1 MKKKTKIIGVITAV
15 SASVATGYSLVF
27 DLPSAPTLS
36 IIDGQKIEKH
46 VFCYENSDSQPID
59 NNGKINVL
67 VWNIYKQ
74 NRDNWQQAL
83 ARFSAN
89 TQLILL
95 QESSLTPELE
105 KWIADDNKFAIQVDA
120 FKAFKVPAGV
130 LSLSTSAPF
139 FACAYT
145 EKEPW
150 IRLPKSGLFSLYK
163 LSNGQSLAV
172 VNLHAINFTYG
183 TKEYQEQIK
192 TLVSRL
198 LDHSGPVLVGGDF
211 NSWSA
216 VRWKVLKRNLHEIG
230 VEEVPFSPDNRKQ
243 FINGLPLDHL
253 FYRGL
258 TLDQAT
264 SPTTDAS
271 DHNPLI
277 ATFTLSSS

>member
-1 MKKKTKIIGVITAV
+1 MKKKTKILGVITAV
-15 SASVATGYSLVF
+15 SASVVTGYSLVF
-27 DLPSAPTLS
+27 DLPVSPTLS
-36 IIDGQKIEKH
+36 IIDGKKIEKH
-46 VFCYENSDSQPID
+46 VFCYENDASQPID
-59 NNGKINVL
+59 HNGKINVL

-83 ARFSAN
+83 QRYAAN
-89 TQLILL
+89 TQLVLL
-95 QESSLTPELE
+95 QESSLTPDLE
-105 KWIADDNKFAIQVDA
+105 NWISKEEKFAIQVDA

-130 LSLSTSAPF
+130 LSLSSSSPV

-163 LSNGQSLAV
+163 LSNGQTLAV

-183 TKEYQEQIK
+183 TKEYHGQIK

-216 VRWKVLKRNLHEIG
+216 GRLKVLKSNLHHIG
-230 VEEVPFSPDNRKQ
+230 VEEATFNPDNRKQ

-258 TLDQAT
+258 TLNQAE
-264 SPTTDAS
+264 SPVTTAS

-277 ATFTLSSS
+277 ASFSLIN

>member
-1 MKKKTKIIGVITAV
+1 MKKKTKILGVITAV
-15 SASVATGYSLVF
+15 SASVVTGYSLVF
-27 DLPSAPTLS
+27 DLPGAPTLS
-36 IIDGQKIEKH
+36 IIDGAKVEKH
-46 VFCYENSDSQPID
+46 IFCYENKSSRPID
-59 NNGKINVL
+59 SNGKINVL

-74 NRDNWQQAL
+74 NRDNWRSAL
-83 ARFSAN
+83 QRYSSDA
-89 TQLILL
+89 QLVLL
-95 QESSLTPELE
+95 QESSLTPALE
-105 KWIADDNKFAIQVDA
+105 NWIESEDKFAIQVDA

-130 LSLSTSAPF
+130 LSLSSSSPM

-163 LSNGQSLAV
+163 LSNGQTLAV

-183 TKEYQEQIK
+183 TKEYQQQIK

-198 LDHSGPVLVGGDF
+198 HEHSGPVLIGGDF

-216 VRWKVLKRNLHEIG
+216 GRLKVLKRNLHEIG
-230 VEEVPFSPDNRKQ
+230 VEEAKFSPDNRRQ

-258 TLDQAT
+258 ILDKAH
-264 SPTTDAS
+264 SPVTTAS

-277 ATFTLSSS
+277 ASFSLID